1 MSVLPVRKIYVDTKY
16 KTTDSESN
24 SHFKI
29 QLPET
34 ILLPEKTVF
43 YIDDI
48 CIPHSF
54 YTIETGINDRFY
66 FHISNSN
73 ANEDIR
79 PFICYVLYL
88 PSQNY
93 TGAELATQLVSLLN
107 IREGANNFTV
117 AYSASKQ
124 SITIATTVSDRTF
137 KVLTTNDIATRLNG
151 DWTAYDSNL
160 DNYDEK
166 NPMDVNDDILK
177 LSEGTSPYYDVNTP
191 FISKYINLNSIR
203 NIYITSPNLG
213 NYNTFGPNGERS
225 IIKKVPV
232 DSDFNYMIFNN
243 VLTGLDHL
251 DCSKQTLRQIEFKLQ
266 DVSGNI
272 IDFHGGHVSFSIIF
286 DLRE

>member
-16 KTTDSESN
+16 KTVDSVSN

-34 ILLPEKTVF
+34 ILLPERTVF

-54 YTIETGINDRFY
+54 YTIETGVNDKFY
-66 FHISNSN
+66 VNISSTEP
-73 ANEDIR
+73 NEDIR
-79 PFICYVLYL
+79 PFVCYVLTL
-88 PSQNY
+88 TSQNY
-93 TGAELATQLVSLLN
+93 TGAELATHLAYLLN
-107 IREGANNFTV
+107 TREGSNNFTFT
-117 AYSASKQ
+117 YSAGKQ
-124 SITIATTVSDRTF
+124 SITITTTVNNKTF
-137 KVLTTNDIATRLNG
+137 KILTTNDITSSLNG
-151 DWTAYDSNL
+151 DWAPFDSSIDSYDIT
-160 DNYDEK
+160 
-166 NPMDVNDDILK
+166 NPMDVNSDILK
-177 LSEGTSPYYDVNTP
+177 LSEGNSVLYNSSTP

-266 DVSGNI
+266 DVSGNVI
-272 IDFHGGHVSFSIIF
+272 NLHGVHVSFSIIF